1 MKKAKRKPKYSR
13 GVVYS
18 GKYDTITVKKI
29 YHPGHRYA
37 SETEY
42 GYLIHSW
49 DRGEDELLEPALG
62 TLISQSAYPR

>member
-1 MKKAKRKPKYSR
+1 MKKSKKKAKYSL

-29 YHPGHRYA
+29 YPPGHRYA

-42 GYLIHSW
+42 GYLIHSR

-62 TLISQSAYPR
+62 TLISQSAYP